1 MELLLTMALSA
12 ADDSR
17 VLARG
22 LRARDPRLLDEL
34 IEKFQYRLLRYL
46 VALAGNHALAE
57 DLFQETW
64 LRVLERGHQF
74 DPRYRFEP
82 WLFAVARNLF
92 LDRVRRRPELSL
104 TVSEDDEEIP
114 LDPADVETRS
124 PFEEARHSEQK
135 RALTGA
141 LATLAPIYRE
151 VLALRFQEE
160 LSLEEIARVSNV
172 PVSTVK
178 SRLYRGLGQMQLELG
193 RTGVAL

>member
-1 MELLLTMALSA
+1 MELVLTMMISA

-17 VLARG
+17 ALARG
-22 LRARDPRLLDEL
+22 LRARNPRLLDEL
-34 IEKFQYRLLRYL
+34 IEKYQYRLLRYL
-46 VALAGNHALAE
+46 ITLTGNHATAE

-74 DPRYRFEP
+74 DPRFRFEP

-104 TVSEDDEEIP
+104 TAAEDDEEMP
-114 LDPADVETRS
+114 RDLPDGHARS
-124 PFEEARHSEQK
+124 PFEEALRSERQ
-135 RALTGA
+135 RALDGA
-141 LATLAPIYRE
+141 MATLAPIYRE
-151 VLALRFQEE
+151 VLALRFQED

-178 SRLYRGLGQMQLELG
+178 SRLYRGLTHMHAELG
-193 RTGVAL
+193 RAGVAP